1 MTRALCA
8 LAHGDVAA
16 AIGFHPLSPLVFL
29 VFTAMAASGLFRLAG
44 WHPPSFWLAP
54 ATLPWTIA
62 VFALF
67 GVLRITVLTL

>member
-8 LAHGDVAA
+8 MAHGNVAA

-29 VFTAMAASGLFRLAG
+29 LFVAMAASGLCRLAG
-44 WHPPSFWLAP
+44 WNPPSFWRAP
-54 ATLPWTIA
+54 ATVPWTIA

-67 GVLRITVLTL
+67 GVVRITVLTL